1 MFGDFDKYSLK
12 ELYDV
17 YLKAT
22 YNLEIGGKKFTKG
35 ETIAKFDKITI
46 AAIQAIRNV
55 TNATGGYKNRVQV
68 TWGDIKEVVFNF
80 AQGTFSNTHFGLMTN
95 SRILR
100 VEKEDTKAV
109 RIPYEEKLESDET
122 GQITL
127 KHKPLDNTL
136 FIYDEKFNKILDY
149 QIEEEKIKNLEPYT
163 NYVIRYDYCY
173 TNGANIVVL
182 GRELITGDLMLEGKT
197 RLKED
202 ETGRVVTGLVTVP
215 RIKLMSDLS
224 IRLGSEANP
233 VVANFLMTGLPTGNR
248 RNPEIFDLV
257 VLNDDIDA
265 DF

>member
-22 YNLEIGGKKFTKG
+22 YNLEIGGRKFAKG
-35 ETIAKFDKITI
+35 ETIAKFDRITI
-46 AAIQAIRNV
+46 AAIQAVRDISQ
-55 TNATGGYKNRVQV
+55 ATGGYKNRVQV
-68 TWGDIKEVVFNF
+68 TWEDIKEVVFNF
-80 AQGTFSNTHFGLMTN
+80 AQGTFSNTHFALMTN
-95 SRILR
+95 SRLLR
-100 VEKEDTKAV
+100 IEKQSEKAV
-109 RIPYEEKLESDET
+109 RVPTEERLEADEN

-127 KHKPLDNTL
+127 KNVPLSDTL
-136 FIYDEKFNKILDY
+136 FIYDENFDNVWNCIV
-149 QIEEEKIKNLEPYT
+149 EGKNITQLKPYS
-163 NYVIRYDYCY
+163 NYIIRYDYCY
-173 TNGANIVVL
+173 TNGANIAVL

-202 ETGRVVTGLVTVP
+202 ETGRVVTGLVTIP

-224 IRLGSEANP
+224 MRLGSEANP
-233 VVANFLMTGLPTGNR
+233 VVGSFSMIGLPTGNK